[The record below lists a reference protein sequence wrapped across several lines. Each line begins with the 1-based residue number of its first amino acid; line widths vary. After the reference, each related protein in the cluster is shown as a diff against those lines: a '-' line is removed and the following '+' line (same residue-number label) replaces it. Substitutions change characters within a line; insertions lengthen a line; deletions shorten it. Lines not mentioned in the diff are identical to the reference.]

1 MKFGGIM
8 VEQLAVFIENKPGR
22 LQEIT
27 RVLGGAGIDLRTLS
41 IADTNDFGILRA
53 ITSDNK
59 KAAKALR
66 DKGFTVTTNNLIC
79 VEVPDKPG
87 GLASV
92 LAILDDAQIGVEYL
106 YSFAHTNDKRA
117 VILFRAEDDAKA
129 AGVLK
134 KSGVKLLDSI

>member
-1 MKFGGIM
+1 M

-27 RVLGGAGIDLRTLS
+27 RILGGAGIDLRTLS

-53 ITSDNK
+53 ITSDN
-59 KAAKALR
+59 AKAVKVLR
-66 DKGFTVTTNNLIC
+66 DRGFTVTTNNLIC

-87 GLASV
+87 GLSSV
-92 LAILDDAQIGVEYL
+92 LAVLDNARIGVEYL

-117 VILFRAEDDAKA
+117 VILFRAEDGSDAA
-129 AGVLK
+129 DVLK
-134 KSGVKLLDSI
+134 KNGITLLDSI

>member
-1 MKFGGIM
+1 M
-8 VEQLAVFIENKPGR
+8 VEQLAVFIENKQGR

-27 RVLGGAGIDLRTLS
+27 KILGGAGIDLCMLTL
-41 IADTNDFGILRA
+41 ADTSDFGILRA

-59 KAAKALR
+59 KAVKVLR

-92 LAILDDAQIGVEYL
+92 LALLDANNFGIEYL

-117 VILFRAEDDAKA
+117 VILFRAEDDSA
-129 AGVLK
+129 AAAMLK
-134 KSGVKLLDSI
+134 KNGVTLLDSI